1 MLPPPVQR
9 AESLLADVVSILYAA
24 FRANND
30 SEDYIRSLVLL
41 KIRERLDELRA
52 LKNSANRVGPVQR
65 GARPTR
71 RLRLP
76 PVGANLLPP
85 SAEGII
91 HRMFGFADERLA
103 EAVDALGKVDFDI
116 AQRYLETA
124 AEKDIDACLLLTRA
138 RETPSERA
146 ALIAEVNT
154 IRESAGREP
163 LDGEQ
168 VTAAPGA
175 GLLRRGV
182 GERRAPGERQ
192 RPRALDW
199 RYPQLCQG
207 DRRPSR
213 RPGVTKWRQP
223 AYITRRRYR

>member
-52 LKNSANRVGPVQR
+52 LKNSANRVDPVQR

-91 HRMFGFADERLA
+91 HRMLGFADERLGRSLLRTSSRRGRTARTSPRGAREA
-103 EAVDALGKVDFDI
+103 ERALEALGGNLVTSDSK
-116 AQRYLETA
+116 TA
-124 AEKDIDACLLLTRA
+124 I
-138 RETPSERA
+138 
-146 ALIAEVNT
+146 
-154 IRESAGREP
+154 GYGP
-163 LDGEQ
+163 LWRD
-168 VTAAPGA
+168 
-175 GLLRRGV
+175 
-182 GERRAPGERQ
+182 RQ
-192 RPRALDW
+192 RRRLSQV
-199 RYPQLCQG
+199 RTG
-207 DRRPSR
+207 DER
-213 RPGVTKWRQP
+213 GG
-223 AYITRRRYR
+223 